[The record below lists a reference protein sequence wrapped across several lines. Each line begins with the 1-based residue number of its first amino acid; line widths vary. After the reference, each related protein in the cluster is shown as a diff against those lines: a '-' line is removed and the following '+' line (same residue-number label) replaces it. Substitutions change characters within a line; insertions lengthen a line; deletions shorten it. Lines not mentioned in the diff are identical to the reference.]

1 MSTRLWSIRSFA
13 AGTMISLAACGGG
26 EKAPATDTAA
36 AAATPAAAPTTDTAA
51 AAAAPATTTA
61 SASMAAGEQVFARC
75 VVCHQA
81 TGQGLP
87 GAFPPLAGS
96 EWVTGKVDVPIAVV
110 LHGLQGPITV
120 AGKPFNSMMMAY
132 GTGAV
137 MTDEEIAN
145 VVTYIRGSWGNT
157 ASAATVEDVARVKAA
172 TASRKTP
179 WSAAEL
185 EALK

>member
-1 MSTRLWSIRSFA
+1 MNTRTWSIRFLAVGSLI
-13 AGTMISLAACGGG
+13 TLAACGG
-26 EKAPATDTAA
+26 EKTPAADSTAA
-36 AAATPAAAPTTDTAA
+36 ATQAADSAAAP
-51 AAAAPATTTA
+51 AAAPATTTA
-61 SASMAAGEQVFARC
+61 SAAMAAGEQVFARC

-96 EWVTGKVDVPIAVV
+96 EWVNGKVDVPIAIVM
-110 LHGLQGPITV
+110 HGLQGPITV
-120 AGKPFNSMMMAY
+120 AGNPYNSMMMAY

-145 VVTYIRGSWGNT
+145 VVTYVRGSWGNS

-185 EALK
+185 EAIK

>member
-1 MSTRLWSIRSFA
+1 MRTRLWSIRSFA
-13 AGTMISLAACGGG
+13 AGTLISLAACGGG
-26 EKAPATDTAA
+26 EKAPAADSAS
-36 AAATPAAAPTTDTAA
+36 ATPAAAPTADSTAP
-51 AAAAPATTTA
+51 AAAPATTTA
-61 SASMAAGEQVFARC
+61 SAAMAAGEQVFARC

-96 EWVTGKVDVPIAVV
+96 EWVNGKVDVPIAIVM
-110 LHGLQGPITV
+110 HGLQGPITV
-120 AGKPFNSMMMAY
+120 GGNPYNSMMMAY

-145 VVTYIRGSWGNT
+145 VLTYVRGSWGNN
-157 ASAATVEDVARVKAA
+157 ASAVTVEDVARVKAA
-172 TASRKTP
+172 TASRKAPYT
-179 WSAAEL
+179 AAEL